1 MDLYAKGQLSFMILT
16 CLLERDFYGLDIISE
31 INKKSEGKITLKKPS
46 VYSNLTRMEKQGYVS
61 SYLQNSELGPNRKYY
76 SITEKGRIFYS
87 DLKDYYDRN
96 NIDVFRDFKDESIME
111 KNIQINSNID
121 PTLLSK
127 VNTQI
132 VESYTANST
141 SRQMSVNV
149 IDEDSNSFVSDDKSL
164 TNVNQNEDI
173 IVKHDNQ
180 YIDEE
185 IENVSDYEDEDFDSY
200 FDFSDFTEDKN
211 DSKDKIAVSKTE
223 EFTDSHK
230 LQSTLVNE
238 DNNSNL
244 EIDETIKN
252 KQEVMSED
260 TTEETTD
267 DLNNESLSIPTENE
281 LSIIQKRNL
290 LNSPAQES
298 LHNDNEYNFDSTLDK
313 PDENGFNINVTETVN
328 KDEVTEN
335 TYNQVNLDYYSQT
348 HDVNN
353 IQSIEESQYK
363 DDKVDISKK
372 LEDTHKDDG
381 VFLSSK
387 DVEDYNRRI
396 YDISK
401 DINKY
406 KRKRSF
412 AEDQISITATDPL
425 YVSNEKT
432 KNNIEEFKNSILQN
446 KSKYTEEKQSLYD
459 LFHHKKEE
467 IERNENAQTKIKQ
480 DDGKFITER
489 VDFNLTKIEKT
500 EPIQQTEENF
510 QDDGKFIT
518 SRIDAG
524 KLESAKKIEPPKLR
538 IVESTP
544 VKINQMPPPKRDK
557 SIDPSHKDILTKLY
571 SKTKTAQDAELREDA
586 LYDYNDLKTFYNKQN
601 ISFNE
606 YKKPAEKTEHNTN
619 KLMFLL
625 SIAIFILA
633 TTLSV
638 ILYVICLRYNL
649 LNTNT
654 NFLFVL
660 LPALFLIDVVLK
672 AYNFYRYRSWL
683 PSKMT
688 SQWQIWIYTLLTIG
702 IVVGLNFIFGLN
714 TNNFAQYATTLL
726 LPILM
731 ILDILPIRYYT
742 KRFMLIRFWK

>member
-173 IVKHDNQ
+173 IVKRDNQ

-211 DSKDKIAVSKTE
+211 ESKDKIAVSKTE

-238 DNNSNL
+238 ENNSNL

-298 LHNDNEYNFDSTLDK
+298 LHNDNENNFDSTLDK

-731 ILDILPIRYYT
+731 ILDILPIR
-742 KRFMLIRFWK
+742 

>member
-173 IVKHDNQ
+173 IVKRDNQ

>member
-1 MDLYAKGQLSFMILT
+1 MNLNLCPAPKISKSRFF
-16 CLLERDFYGLDIISE
+16 LEE
-31 INKKSEGKITLKKPS
+31 
-46 VYSNLTRMEKQGYVS
+46 
-61 SYLQNSELGPNRKYY
+61 
-76 SITEKGRIFYS
+76 
-87 DLKDYYDRN
+87 
-96 NIDVFRDFKDESIME
+96 
-111 KNIQINSNID
+111 
-121 PTLLSK
+121 
-127 VNTQI
+127 
-132 VESYTANST
+132 
-141 SRQMSVNV
+141 
-149 IDEDSNSFVSDDKSL
+149 
-164 TNVNQNEDI
+164 
-173 IVKHDNQ
+173 
-180 YIDEE
+180 
-185 IENVSDYEDEDFDSY
+185 
-200 FDFSDFTEDKN
+200 
-211 DSKDKIAVSKTE
+211 
-223 EFTDSHK
+223 
-230 LQSTLVNE
+230 
-238 DNNSNL
+238 
-244 EIDETIKN
+244 
-252 KQEVMSED
+252 
-260 TTEETTD
+260 
-267 DLNNESLSIPTENE
+267 
-281 LSIIQKRNL
+281 
-290 LNSPAQES
+290 
-298 LHNDNEYNFDSTLDK
+298 
-313 PDENGFNINVTETVN
+313 
-328 KDEVTEN
+328 
-335 TYNQVNLDYYSQT
+335 
-348 HDVNN
+348 
-353 IQSIEESQYK
+353 YK

>member
-173 IVKHDNQ
+173 IVKRDNQ

-211 DSKDKIAVSKTE
+211 ESKDKIAVSKTE

>member
-211 DSKDKIAVSKTE
+211 ESKDKIAVSKTE

-238 DNNSNL
+238 ENNSNL

-298 LHNDNEYNFDSTLDK
+298 LYNDNENNFDSTLDK

-328 KDEVTEN
+328 KDEVAEN